1 MELFL
6 RDNDPTRTR
15 LINADGL
22 ILYSIATPCHL
33 KGKRA
38 RTTVS
43 KLNQKLLDMGEPLTI
58 GTIDY
63 PRADADEVDVR
74 FSIDYAPPD
83 YSVAVRPVEGERTQ
97 PPEWAFT
104 GPDNRPYKWQIFM
117 HPFFF
122 LNDNSKT
129 PIARYRSAKLGIVSR
144 SRRASL
150 EILPAGIN
158 LIDLI
163 VVSFVAFM
171 KHYQQTMYP

>member
-15 LINADGL
+15 LLDADGL
-22 ILYSIATPCHL
+22 ILYSIATPHL
-33 KGKRA
+33 PGRRA
-38 RTTVS
+38 RTTVC
-43 KLNQKLLDMGEPLTI
+43 KLGRRLLDAEPWTI

-63 PRADADEVDVR
+63 PRADADEVAVR

-83 YSVAVRPVEGERTQ
+83 YSVAVRPVDGQRSQ

-150 EILPAGIN
+150 EILPAGLN

-171 KHYQQTMYP
+171 RHYQQTMYPS

>member
-6 RDNDPTRTR
+6 RDNDPVRTR
-15 LINADGL
+15 LITADGL
-22 ILYSIATPCHL
+22 ILYSIATPRL
-33 KGKRA
+33 PATRA
-38 RTTVS
+38 RTT
-43 KLNQKLLDMGEPLTI
+43 PLTI

-63 PRADADEVDVR
+63 SCDGADEVDVR
-74 FSIDYAPPD
+74 FSIDHTPPD
-83 YSVAVRPVEGERTQ
+83 YSVAVRSADGERSQ

-117 HPFFF
+117 HPFM
-122 LNDNSKT
+122 T
-129 PIARYRSAKLGIVSR
+129 TRRRPIARYRSAKLGIISR

-163 VVSFVAFM
+163 VVSFAAYM
-171 KHYQQTMYP
+171 KHYQQ

>member
-6 RDNDPTRTR
+6 RDNDPVRTR
-15 LINADGL
+15 LITADGL
-22 ILYSIATPCHL
+22 VLYSIATPRL
-33 KGKRA
+33 PATRA
-38 RTTVS
+38 RTTVC
-43 KLNQKLLDMGEPLTI
+43 KLNEKLLDMGQPLTI

-63 PRADADEVDVR
+63 SCDGADEVDVR
-74 FSIDYAPPD
+74 FSIDHTPPD
-83 YSVAVRPVEGERTQ
+83 YSVAVRSADGERSQ

-122 LNDNSKT
+122 LDDNSKT
-129 PIARYRSAKLGIVSR
+129 PIARYRSAKLGIISR

-163 VVSFVAFM
+163 VVSFAAYM
-171 KHYQQTMYP
+171 KHYQQMMYP